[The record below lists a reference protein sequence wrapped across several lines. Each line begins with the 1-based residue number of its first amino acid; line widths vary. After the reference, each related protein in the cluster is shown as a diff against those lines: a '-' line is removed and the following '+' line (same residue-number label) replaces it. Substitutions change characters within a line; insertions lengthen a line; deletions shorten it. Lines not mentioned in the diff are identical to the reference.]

1 VTPGC
6 TCPSSWLIVSGV
18 RRGISRVFRGM
29 TVMPFLA
36 HRWYLLEKAI
46 YRIEDRLRPPRKLPP
61 ESERD
66 QVSLPP
72 EGLAVSVE
80 LALNS
85 RCSSDYD
92 GNPRKFHWG
101 IFDRTKKLSEEQI
114 GEIVDLAKVPRFSDG
129 KIRVR
134 SDHNLLTFLV
144 DHHATVVQKRRMM
157 VESGMQQ
164 QAVGLICSALGV
176 GMVVK
181 SLGKDG
187 SAFSEDEFA
196 TVRIKLDALKPTYD
210 GSYWSEMAPAGRSPW
225 LSGNLPDP
233 VRDGN
238 KPLIAT
244 LANLR
249 TKHEGTEKLTQ
260 EFMGQLLWAAR
271 GRTPHLYKSR
281 PWGLT
286 IPTWRGEQNISSVY
300 VITDGKLAKYLN
312 WSRHRPTHSLVEMA
326 EIDRALWHRLKEA
339 GLTSERGIVIGR
351 NEAFGRSLWEVG
363 YQLLNILVQ
372 ARALD
377 IPYEAAI
384 LDENQGRV
392 LGDIGIADPVAIILL

>member
-1 VTPGC
+1 MP
-6 TCPSSWLIVSGV
+6 LIV
-18 RRGISRVFRGM
+18 
-29 TVMPFLA
+29 

-46 YRIEDRLRPPRKLPP
+46 YRIEDMLRPPRKLPP
-61 ESERD
+61 DSERD
-66 QVSLPP
+66 EASLPP

-114 GEIVDLAKVPRFSDG
+114 GEIVGLAKVPRFSDG
-129 KIRVR
+129 KIGVR
-134 SDHNLLTFLV
+134 SDHNLLTFLI
-144 DHHATVVQKRRMM
+144 DHHAVGVRKRQMM

-176 GMVVK
+176 GMVVN

-187 SAFSEDEFA
+187 ARYSEDEFA

-210 GSYWSEMAPAGRSPW
+210 GSYWSKMAPAGRSPW
-225 LSGNLPDP
+225 LGGNLPDP
-233 VRDGN
+233 MRDGK

-244 LANLR
+244 LADLR
-249 TKHEGTEKLTQ
+249 TKHEGSEKLTQ

-326 EIDRALWHRLKEA
+326 EIDRDLWHRLKEA
-339 GLTSERGIVIGR
+339 YPTSERGIVIGR
-351 NEAFGRSLWEVG
+351 NESFGRSLWEVG

-377 IPYEAAI
+377 IHYEAAI
-384 LDENQGRV
+384 LDENQRRV
-392 LGDIGIADPVAIILL
+392 LGDIGIADPIAIILL